1 MAKPIAHT
9 PVLKGQEA
17 LAFLENFYNKITH
30 KPTPKET
37 ATKAEEL
44 KRMEASY
51 KAIQSISNG
60 TI

>member
-17 LAFLENFYNKITH
+17 LAFLETFYHRITH
-30 KPTPKET
+30 KPTAIEKVS
-37 ATKAEEL
+37 KIEEL
-44 KRMEASY
+44 RRMEASY
-51 KAIQSISNG
+51 KALQAISDG